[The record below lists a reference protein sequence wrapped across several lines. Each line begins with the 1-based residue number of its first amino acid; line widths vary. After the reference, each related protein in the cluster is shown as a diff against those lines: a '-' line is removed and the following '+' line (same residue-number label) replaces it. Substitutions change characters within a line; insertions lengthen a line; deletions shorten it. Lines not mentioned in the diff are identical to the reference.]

1 MGISFQL
8 KDGRS
13 VDVRPLTKADASAA
27 QRFFVKIGEQTIFT
41 NQYPGQPIKDLEQLT
56 ARYENKTSFHL
67 GAFDGSELVG
77 HIFGGIL
84 KPDHPWVGRTCR
96 FGLMILDGYK
106 RQGIAGFLMEQMEMW
121 AKDKKMH
128 RIEAS
133 VRCQNLAA
141 IALYL
146 KKGFVIEGQAKETA
160 FINGVWHDEYL
171 IAKLLD

>member
-1 MGISFQL
+1 MGISLHL
-8 KDGRS
+8 KEGRS
-13 VDVRPLTKADASAA
+13 VDVRPLTKADAPAA
-27 QRFFVKIGEQTIFT
+27 QRFFVKIGEQTVFT
-41 NQYPGQPIKDLEQLT
+41 NQYPGQPVKDAEQL
-56 ARYENKTSFHL
+56 AAQYENKRFFHL

-77 HIFGGIL
+77 HIFGGIPKL
-84 KPDHPWVGRTCR
+84 DHPWLGRTCR

-106 RQGIAGFLMEQMEMW
+106 RQGIGGFLIDQMEMW
-121 AKDKKMH
+121 AKDRKMH

-146 KKGFVIEGQAKETA
+146 KKGFVIEGRLKETA
-160 FINGVWHDEYL
+160 FINGAWHDEYT

>member
-41 NQYPGQPIKDLEQLT
+41 NQYPGQPVKDAEQL
-56 ARYENKTSFHL
+56 AAQYENKRFFHL

-77 HIFGGIL
+77 HIFGGIPKL
-84 KPDHPWVGRTCR
+84 DHPWLGRTCR

-106 RQGIAGFLMEQMEMW
+106 RQGIGGFLIDQMEMW
-121 AKDKKMH
+121 AKDRKMH

>member
-41 NQYPGQPIKDLEQLT
+41 NQYPGQPVKDAEQL
-56 ARYENKTSFHL
+56 AAQYENKRFFHL

-77 HIFGGIL
+77 HIFGGIPKL
-84 KPDHPWVGRTCR
+84 DHPWLGRTCR

-106 RQGIAGFLMEQMEMW
+106 RQGIGGFLIDQMEMW

-133 VRCQNLAA
+133 VRCQNSAA

-146 KKGFVIEGQAKETA
+146 KKGFVIEGRAKETA